1 MLFSILIPAYKRRFL
16 AESIQ
21 SVIDQTMPDWELI
34 IVDDASP
41 EALQPVVEQFHSSRI
56 RYYRNECNFGA
67 VRVVDNWNRCLSYAS
82 GEYVLCMGDDDRL
95 CPTCLEEF
103 KRLIERYPGL
113 SVYHGL
119 TEVIDEDGQVV
130 DFQEQR
136 PEWESVYSMMWHR
149 LLRGRRQFIGDFLF
163 RTDDLK
169 KQGGFYR
176 LPLAWGSD
184 DITAYRASA
193 EKGIANVQNV
203 VVFQYRVSSVTIS
216 KSADVL
222 IKLEALSQERDW
234 IGRFLEDCPSDALDR
249 GYHGLLLRGVDKYY
263 RMRVMDAIR
272 EDLNGAPLSRTFFWL
287 AKKRA
292 GIPLRYRIALILE
305 AVIRRR
311 FFLI

>member
-249 GYHGLLLRGVDKYY
+249 GYHELLLRGVDKYY